1 MKKPMV
7 LAGFVCLALCFV
19 ACGGSSSSG
28 SSEVWQW
35 ETLTRDGIA
44 DASVSELSFKA
55 HGTTLYLGYNQAS
68 EGKLV
73 YLGLNDTQWSE
84 RARGDYADGNSHQK
98 TIMQINNAGD
108 VYIAGIFPVAPTGA
122 IGSVFMNYTD
132 QDNWEWP
139 ETVQN
144 DVLNGAQRRD
154 CLGFDWDNASNSAIF
169 GYINTDVGE
178 TVMFAKRG
186 STAIPLLEEGEKNGV
201 AIRYISSSEYYMLM
215 RDSTAN
221 GNKAIIR
228 YAGDGG
234 SAPMVISEDAVD
246 HIAIDAVGG
255 KAYAAFVDS
264 GAGNE
269 LTVIRDAANSDA
281 ASRVELGGRGFT
293 SGTDSISYVSIL
305 PVSESLVYVLY
316 LRDKNV
322 FVEKWNGSR
331 WERLDQVNDPV
342 LNEASYP
349 VMTLMNGTLHVA
361 FNEYEHN
368 GMGGYISGGATVRRW
383 VKK

>member
-1 MKKPMV
+1 MV

-84 RARGDYADGNSHQK
+84 RARGDYSDGSAHQK
-98 TIMQINNAGD
+98 TLMQISNAGD
-108 VYIAGIFPVAPTGA
+108 VYIAGIFPAAPTGA
-122 IGSVFMNYTD
+122 IGSVFVNYIDSTD
-132 QDNWEWP
+132 WESP
-139 ETVQN
+139 VTVQD
-144 DVLNGAQRRD
+144 DVLNGSQRRD
-154 CLGFDWDNASNSAIF
+154 RLGFDWDNASNSMIF
-169 GYINTDVGE
+169 GYINTDADE
-178 TVMFAKRG
+178 TVMFAKRS
-186 STAIPLLEEGEKNGV
+186 STVIPLFEEGEKTGV
-201 AIRYISSSEYYMLM
+201 AIRYISNSEYYMLM
-215 RDSTAN
+215 RDSDGN

-246 HIAIDAVGG
+246 HIALDAVGG
-255 KAYAAFVDS
+255 KAYAAFVDT

-293 SGTDSISYVSIL
+293 SGTGSISYVSIL
-305 PVSESLVYVLY
+305 PVNDSLVYVCY
-316 LRDKNV
+316 LRDSKV
-322 FVEKWNGSR
+322 FVEKWNGIR
-331 WERLDQVNDPV
+331 WERLDQANDPD
-342 LNEASYP
+342 LNGATFP
-349 VMTLMNGTLHVA
+349 VMTLMNDTLHVA
-361 FNEYEHN
+361 FNEIEHN
-368 GMGGYISGGATVRRW
+368 GSGGYISGGATVRRW